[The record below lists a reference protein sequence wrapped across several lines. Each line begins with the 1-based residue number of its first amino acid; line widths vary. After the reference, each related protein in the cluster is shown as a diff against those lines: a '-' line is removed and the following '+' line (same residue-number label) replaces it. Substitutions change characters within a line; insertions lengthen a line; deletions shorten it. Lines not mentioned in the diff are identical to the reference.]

1 MAERTSFSN
10 EEYADI
16 LFYYGAARGNAEQ
29 ARREYGEIFPNRRLP
44 DARVFSRTF
53 RRMRERGTVV
63 RYQGDAG
70 RPRLE
75 VGDDEEEILNHF
87 QIDPTL
93 STRMIARRMG
103 RSQWKVWYTLH
114 ENDLHPYH
122 YTPVQAIE
130 EGDPFRRMQFCRF
143 LLNADVEDRNYLKRI
158 LWTDE
163 SKFDKDGITNY
174 HNAHYW
180 SVRVM
185 GNPHLKRQKGS
196 QRRFNLNVWM
206 GIINNRLIGPHFLP
220 QNLNG
225 VEYESFLRN
234 VFHEL
239 MEDMPLETRQNMIF
253 MHDGCPAH
261 FRLAVRSWLDQHFPD
276 RWIGRG
282 GPIPW
287 PARSPDITPMDFFV
301 WGRMKSLVYATD
313 VPVPNIE
320 DLRNRII
327 NAAQEIQS
335 ELTDSRVVKTGVVRR
350 ARACIRNNGGHFE
363 NEL

>member
-1 MAERTSFSN
+1 
-10 EEYADI
+10 
-16 LFYYGAARGNAEQ
+16 
-29 ARREYGEIFPNRRLP
+29 
-44 DARVFSRTF
+44 
-53 RRMRERGTVV
+53 
-63 RYQGDAG
+63 
-70 RPRLE
+70 
-75 VGDDEEEILNHF
+75 
-87 QIDPTL
+87 
-93 STRMIARRMG
+93 MIARHMR

-122 YTPVQAIE
+122 YTPVQTIE
-130 EGDPFRRMQFCRF
+130 EGDHLRRMQFCRF
-143 LLNADVEDRNYLKRI
+143 LLHADVEDRNYLRRI

-180 SVRVM
+180 SERAM

-220 QNLNG
+220 EHLDG
-225 VEYESFLRN
+225 EVYEIFLRN
-234 VFHEL
+234 VFFQL
-239 MEDMPLETRQNMIF
+239 MEDVPLQMRQNMIF

-301 WGRMKSLVYATD
+301 WGRMKTLVYSTD
-313 VPVPNIE
+313 VPVPNVE
-320 DLRNRII
+320 GLRNRII
-327 NAAQEIQS
+327 NAAQQIQE
-335 ELTDSRVVKTGVVRR
+335 ELTDSRVVKTGVVKR

-363 NEL
+363 NVL